1 MNLRKT
7 IILGVSLLLLS
18 PVYSQEMIQL
28 APVTQVGLKANLLGY
43 ATTTLSVGAEIKLAP
58 RYTLDLSLTYNP
70 WSFTEEKNEA
80 YPLSAGTT
88 VLVL

>member
-43 ATTTLSVGAEIKLAP
+43 ATTTLSVG
-58 RYTLDLSLTYNP
+58 
-70 WSFTEEKNEA
+70 
-80 YPLSAGTT
+80 G
-88 VLVL
+88 